1 MPNEPWWIEVEDVI
15 EINQAEVA
23 ETGEPFGLRDLA
35 GLESAVARPRSIW
48 DYEPRRGQDI
58 VVLMTALISSLA
70 RNHPFEQGN
79 KRTALTAGLDFALAN
94 GYRLEIQDDLLLGVW
109 VTALVT
115 REFSEAEFAE
125 VVRPY
130 LVPWEGD

>member
-1 MPNEPWWIEVEDVI
+1 MLNEPCWIEADDVV

-23 ETGEPFGLRDLA
+23 ETGEPFGLRDRG

-48 DYEPRRGQDI
+48 SYEPRRGGDI
-58 VVLMTALISSLA
+58 VVLVAALISSIA

-79 KRTALTAGLDFALAN
+79 KRTALTAGLDFAFVN
-94 GYRLEIQDDLLLGVW
+94 GYGLAIDDEARLGPW

-115 REFSEAEFAE
+115 RDFTEADFGETL
-125 VVRPY
+125 RPY
-130 LVPWEGD
+130 LVPLNDD